1 MTNLHMSEL
10 TQVRILELTGDAP
23 HDAVFLELRDSDGN
37 TVSVSLGKPSEYRDD
52 VLLNSLIRGTRH
64 DRGVWQYIGGRG
76 VEASRQWDDM
86 LREIVPK
93 DDLKDVTVSEGTLRS
108 YDLVDASLRFLQQSL
123 FTERAAAWIRSEIPC
138 TELEDPLRDEDDD
151 FWDDD
156 FYMDRIMGMI
166 DQVML
171 RLAPPGY
178 YYGAHPGN
186 SSLFGFWKKE
196 EQDDDDDDDA

>member
-1 MTNLHMSEL
+1 MMNLHMSEL

-64 DRGVWQYIGGRG
+64 ARGAWQYIGGRG
-76 VEASRQWDDM
+76 IEASRQWNDM

-123 FTERAAAWIRSEIPC
+123 FTERAAAWIHSDIPC

-156 FYMDRIMGMI
+156 FYVGRIMGMI

-178 YYGAHPGN
+178 YYGAHPDDA
-186 SSLFGFWKKE
+186 SLFGFWKKE
-196 EQDDDDDDDA
+196 DKDDA

>member
-1 MTNLHMSEL
+1 MMNLHMSEL
-10 TQVRILELTGDAP
+10 TQMRILELTGDAP

-64 DRGVWQYIGGRG
+64 ARGAWQRVGRYG
-76 VEASRQWDDM
+76 AAAEKEWNDM

-108 YDLVDASLRFLQQSL
+108 YDLVDNALRFLQQSL

-138 TELEDPLRDEDDD
+138 TELEDPLQDEDDD
-151 FWDDD
+151 LWDDD
-156 FYMDRIMGMI
+156 FYVGRVMDMI
-166 DQVML
+166 DQVMS

-186 SSLFGFWKKE
+186 GSLFGFWKE
-196 EQDDDDDDDA
+196 EDKDDA